1 MAGVEPALARI
12 WRPGAY
18 PLAHPQGKENRP
30 QVQSLGRLPGSGL
43 VAYMATV
50 LMLRAAWDCKRGIFP
65 ACFSAV
71 QNVMNP
77 W

>member
-1 MAGVEPALARI
+1 MKTA
-12 WRPGAY
+12 PGI
-18 PLAHPQGKENRP
+18 L
-30 QVQSLGRLPGSGL
+30 SLGRLPYGGL

-50 LMLRAAWDCKRGIFP
+50 LVLRAASSCKDGFMYPLRFET
-65 ACFSAV
+65 V

>member
-1 MAGVEPALARI
+1 MKPPRDTV
-12 WRPGAY
+12 PGAVAY
-18 PLAHPQGKENRP
+18 G
-30 QVQSLGRLPGSGL
+30 GL

-50 LMLRAAWDCKRGIFP
+50 LVLRAASSCKDGFIYPLRFET
-65 ACFSAV
+65 V